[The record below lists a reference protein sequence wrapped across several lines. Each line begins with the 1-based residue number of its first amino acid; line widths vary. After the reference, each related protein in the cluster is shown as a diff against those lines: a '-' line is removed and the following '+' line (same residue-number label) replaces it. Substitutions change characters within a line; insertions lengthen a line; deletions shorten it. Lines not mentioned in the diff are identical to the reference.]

1 MRSLCNA
8 HMIKRFRPHS
18 YCLCSAVLC
27 DIHVPYQECS
37 LKSTLSHSQR
47 DKTKDKPLMSHY
59 NASSAVKTV
68 RREVEQK
75 QNRIKKNGKQ
85 IN

>member
-1 MRSLCNA
+1 
-8 HMIKRFRPHS
+8 
-18 YCLCSAVLC
+18 
-27 DIHVPYQECS
+27 
-37 LKSTLSHSQR
+37 
-47 DKTKDKPLMSHY
+47 MSHY

-68 RREVEQK
+68 RREDEQK